1 MTDLL
6 MTDLLL
12 SADLLITDLLMTDL
26 LMTDPCSSCL
36 LMTASDLSDQTKDWL
51 KTKKIAELVYTEF
64 FTQVLRFRTEHCS
77 VRLDF

>member
-12 SADLLITDLLMTDL
+12 SADLLITDL

-64 FTQVLRFRTEHCS
+64 FTQVLRVRTEHCS
-77 VRLDF
+77 VKLEFES